1 MPAEGKSLVNVLLAK
16 TLCEMGQRVLLVD
29 ADLRKPQ
36 IHHRLGVNNLTGL
49 SNLLTESDLHWQD
62 AIQAVAGYEG
72 WSVLTAGRQPPDP
85 ARLLSSLRMHSL
97 VSELANSGAFDLI
110 LYDTPPV
117 LGLADAA
124 LVAEHLD
131 GLMLLVS
138 LDRVDRG
145 MPRESINRI
154 RSSGAAL
161 LGLVT
166 NAVKQEKASNSSYGY
181 GYGYGYGRY
190 GYGYGG
196 YGYGAYDPRTTYSY
210 YQGGD
215 PAAKPAKVGR
225 IMRWRQRLMRWLDA

>member
-1 MPAEGKSLVNVLLAK
+1 
-16 TLCEMGQRVLLVD
+16 
-29 ADLRKPQ
+29 
-36 IHHRLGVNNLTGL
+36 
-49 SNLLTESDLHWQD
+49 
-62 AIQAVAGYEG
+62 
-72 WSVLTAGRQPPDP
+72 
-85 ARLLSSLRMHSL
+85 MHSL

-138 LDRVDRG
+138 LGRVDRG

-166 NAVKQEKASNSSYGY
+166 NAVKQEKTSKSSYAY
-181 GYGYGYGRY
+181 GQYRYAYGS
-190 GYGYGG
+190 